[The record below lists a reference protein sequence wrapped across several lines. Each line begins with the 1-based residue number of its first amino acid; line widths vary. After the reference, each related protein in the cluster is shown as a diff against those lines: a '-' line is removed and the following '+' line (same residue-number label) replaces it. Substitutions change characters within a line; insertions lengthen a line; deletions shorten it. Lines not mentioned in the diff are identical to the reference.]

1 MEAAEIARGIQADQ
15 CYYFS
20 ADKLAADK
28 AARAGKSND
37 VADYPNP
44 DLAVEID
51 LSDPKVDR
59 SDIDA
64 QLRVPEVRRLDGE
77 SLVIPSIFRL
87 MGPQSFDDDPLTMQ
101 SISRHILS
109 RRPEVVT
116 GDALS
121 VCDYPDHAGL
131 FERPREVTFS

>member
-1 MEAAEIARGIQADQ
+1 MTRRSRVAVGQVGKPDLRDGLQRLEALTLGIPRKKLGETTWKRPEIARGIQADQ
-15 CYYFS
+15 CYYLS

-28 AARAGKSND
+28 AARARKSND

-77 SLVIPSIFRL
+77 SLVIEHLQAHGTYNRS
-87 MGPQSFDDDPLTMQ
+87 TT
-101 SISRHILS
+101 IL
-109 RRPEVVT
+109 
-116 GDALS
+116 
-121 VCDYPDHAGL
+121 
-131 FERPREVTFS
+131 